1 MLRTLL
7 TALLSCNIFFFSS
20 VLFAEEP
27 IKPIKA
33 AAPEDKGMVELGK
46 MLFFDPRLSKS
57 GFISCNSC
65 NNLSMGGTDNIK
77 TSIGHN
83 WQAGPINSPTVLNS
97 TLSLAQFWDGRAKGL
112 KEQAGGPIANPGEMA
127 STHKL
132 AVDVLHSIPQ
142 YRGRFKQVFG
152 AEEISIDMVTD
163 AIAAFEETMVTPDS
177 RFDQWLKGDK
187 KAINQA
193 ELEGYKLFKE
203 SGCVSCHYGEAVGGS
218 SFQKMGVIAPYKTAS
233 KAEGRKGVTGKDIDR
248 LVFKVPTLRNIELT
262 YPYFHDGAVATLE
275 EAVNKMGQ
283 LQLGVD
289 FSIEENTKIVAF
301 LKTLTGKQPDFKLP
315 ALPPSVNET
324 PRPTPFD

>member
-7 TALLSCNIFFFSS
+7 TALLSCNLFFFSS

-65 NNLSMGGTDNIK
+65 HNLSMGGTDNIK

-163 AIAAFEETMVTPDS
+163 AIAAFEETLVTPDS

>member
-1 MLRTLL
+1 MLRTLF
-7 TALLSCNIFFFSS
+7 TALLSCNLFFFSS

-33 AAPEDKGMVELGK
+33 AAPKDQGMVELGK

-65 NNLSMGGTDNIK
+65 HNLSMGGTDNIK

-127 STHKL
+127 FTHKL

-163 AIAAFEETMVTPDS
+163 AIAAFEETLVTPDS
-177 RFDQWLKGDK
+177 RFDQWLKGKK